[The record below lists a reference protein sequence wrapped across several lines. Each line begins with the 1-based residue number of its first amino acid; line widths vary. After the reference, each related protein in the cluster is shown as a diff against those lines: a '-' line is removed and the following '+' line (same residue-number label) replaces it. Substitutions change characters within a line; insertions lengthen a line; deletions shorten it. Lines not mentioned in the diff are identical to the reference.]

1 MGGRNSRRRPRR
13 QIISASSPVCLS
25 GDLRNGNRPHRL
37 AGHDQ
42 SLCNRQTLRPLTSPQ
57 RELPMKSLP
66 IVTMMIV
73 GMATAC
79 SVNHETV
86 QRPTPPPPTVAT
98 GPAAPQPAIIGSTQ
112 PTSTTTMTTDPGA
125 PGPIVVNDFDPP
137 QRVR

>member
-1 MGGRNSRRRPRR
+1 
-13 QIISASSPVCLS
+13 
-25 GDLRNGNRPHRL
+25 
-37 AGHDQ
+37 
-42 SLCNRQTLRPLTSPQ
+42 
-57 RELPMKSLP
+57 MKSLP
-66 IVTMMIV
+66 IVTMIVV

-86 QRPTPPPPTVAT
+86 QRPAPPPPTVAT

-112 PTSTTTMTTDPGA
+112 PTSTTTMTTNPGA